1 MTVNEEL
8 LQYALRNPQ
17 DALDQIN
24 KHECEAN
31 LIDFIKQGWET
42 LEPGQKF
49 VPGWGVQATCEHL
62 QAVTDGE
69 IRRLLINVPPGCT
82 KSMTTSVFWPAWEW
96 GPRNM
101 PHNRYILAAHEQNL
115 SIRDN
120 VRSRD
125 LMRGEWYEKHWGDK
139 YGFKGDVN
147 SRIYYEN
154 TRTGWRMASSVGSGL
169 TGYRGDRL
177 IIDDPHS
184 IKKAD
189 SEAFREEV
197 LRWFAETLPTRL
209 NKASESAIVVIMQ
222 RVHERDVSGL
232 ILAEELGYEH
242 LMLPMEF
249 EKERACYSKVRPKY
263 IQGADLVKVAW
274 DTGTKV
280 WYPDKYGTEERYLVD
295 PRKKDGDLLWPER
308 FDRDSTEAL
317 KKALRAWGGSYAEAG
332 QLQQRPAPRGGGMF
346 QKDDWQYVDRAPE
359 GGKVVRGWDLAATD
373 TKQNK
378 SAAWTVGCKMRLV
391 DGSVYIEDV
400 DRRQVGPSAVEKM
413 IKANAVKDG
422 LQCVQ
427 DLPQDPGQ
435 AGKAQ
440 KLTIGKLLQGYKF
453 QFSTESGSK
462 EERAMPFAAQV
473 EIHNVYLVRGR
484 WNNSFI
490 NELSLHPNGQFKDQ
504 ADAASR
510 AYFALLRKKTK
521 LVGVAPSV
529 ITD

>member
-1 MTVNEEL
+1 
-8 LQYALRNPQ
+8 
-17 DALDQIN
+17 
-24 KHECEAN
+24 
-31 LIDFIKQGWET
+31 
-42 LEPGQKF
+42 
-49 VPGWGVQATCEHL
+49 
-62 QAVTDGE
+62 
-69 IRRLLINVPPGCT
+69 
-82 KSMTTSVFWPAWEW
+82 
-96 GPRNM
+96 
-101 PHNRYILAAHEQNL
+101 
-115 SIRDN
+115 
-120 VRSRD
+120 
-125 LMRGEWYEKHWGDK
+125 
-139 YGFKGDVN
+139 
-147 SRIYYEN
+147 
-154 TRTGWRMASSVGSGL
+154 
-169 TGYRGDRL
+169 
-177 IIDDPHS
+177 
-184 IKKAD
+184 
-189 SEAFREEV
+189 
-197 LRWFAETLPTRL
+197 
-209 NKASESAIVVIMQ
+209 
-222 RVHERDVSGL
+222 
-232 ILAEELGYEH
+232 
-242 LMLPMEF
+242 
-249 EKERACYSKVRPKY
+249 
-263 IQGADLVKVAW
+263 
-274 DTGTKV
+274 
-280 WYPDKYGTEERYLVD
+280 
-295 PRKKDGDLLWPER
+295 
-308 FDRDSTEAL
+308 
-317 KKALRAWGGSYAEAG
+317 
-332 QLQQRPAPRGGGMF
+332 MF